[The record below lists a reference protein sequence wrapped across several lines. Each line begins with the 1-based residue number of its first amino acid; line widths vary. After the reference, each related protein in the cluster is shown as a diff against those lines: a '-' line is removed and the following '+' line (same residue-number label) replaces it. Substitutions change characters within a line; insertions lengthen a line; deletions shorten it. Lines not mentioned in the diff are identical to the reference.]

1 MQKQRRNECNPI
13 YAPKMTAT
21 TRRRKKEGAPDSPGR
36 WRGGSTCLIP
46 TQCTSTCVISQKEK
60 KKKKKNT
67 TLFARV
73 RSQVPNVSELAIV
86 SRCRRCKSLKEQLLR
101 LFRFS
106 FSLFPTA
113 DEMKQTIPPFFFS
126 AHRADES
133 RRILKERE
141 CEILARFVSLCYSD
155 GEKIGAHSGREKRNK
170 KK

>member
-1 MQKQRRNECNPI
+1 M
-13 YAPKMTAT
+13 
-21 TRRRKKEGAPDSPGR
+21 
-36 WRGGSTCLIP
+36 
-46 TQCTSTCVISQKEK
+46 
-60 KKKKKNT
+60 
-67 TLFARV
+67 FARV

-155 GEKIGAHSGREKRNK
+155 GEKIGAHSGLEKRK
-170 KK
+170 KKIGAVQLSDKKRKEIKFLFLFSFRSSWCEVGGGKRDGINNSPSSSRLPPSC